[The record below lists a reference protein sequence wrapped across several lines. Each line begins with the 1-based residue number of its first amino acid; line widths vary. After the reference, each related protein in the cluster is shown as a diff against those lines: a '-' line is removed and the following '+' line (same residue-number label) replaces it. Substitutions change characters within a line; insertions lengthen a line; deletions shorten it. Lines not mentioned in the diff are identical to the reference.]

1 MAPPPI
7 DFPSPTPHKWVRRLG
22 WTILWLITIPFLA
35 AALSGALSGAYSK
48 HRYQTALANAK
59 AAGLPDSWDEV
70 LPKPVPEVDNFGA
83 IEDFKPFLAI
93 QYIIG
98 PPSSENPFGF
108 KTRYLDETGM
118 KPLKSIKPLKISGGS
133 LKVLG
138 PFEARSLADLR
149 SKALSE
155 NRLAPDTTDLSDS
168 EAILKVFENL
178 DPLWK
183 RLHEA
188 KQRPHAS
195 LFPTAPA
202 PNPLLKVN
210 PLTNPML
217 SITNVTQLRAR
228 SHIDAGRGTE
238 ALEECL
244 LLLKVADLH
253 VYPTLIEH
261 LVHVTQVGVLMPA
274 IYEGVSRQVWSDPQ
288 LAILDT
294 ALARCDCLFSLEVS
308 LGGESLFARDMQ
320 ASVQTETTV
329 GNGKLAMLLAV
340 VGRDTPG
347 RSFLEQFLTNFFA
360 KTILNIILTN
370 SLDSIILYKK
380 AVSAEGSR
388 NLRAISPPPKPH
400 FGPLNFL
407 AESNTHAFMGVIKT
421 SARGQTLVNI
431 ARIAIALERHRLRDG
446 SFPPKLETLAPGFLA
461 AIPTEVFDGAPLHY
475 LLKEHAQGFTL
486 YSTGWKGTDAGGAM
500 DYSKP
505 DQTNW
510 TWSTP

>member
-1 MAPPPI
+1 MEPPPI
-7 DFPSPTPHKWVRRLG
+7 DSPSPTPHKWVRRLG
-22 WTILWLITIPFLA
+22 WTVLWLITIPFLA
-35 AALSGALSGAYSK
+35 AALSGAYSK
-48 HRYQTALANAK
+48 HRYQKALANAK

-93 QYIIG
+93 EHVKV

-168 EAILKVFENL
+168 DAILKVYENL

-195 LFPTAPA
+195 VFPIAPA
-202 PNPLLKVN
+202 RNPLLMAN
-210 PLTNPML
+210 PLINPVL
-217 SITNVTQLRAR
+217 SIANVTQLRAR
-228 SHIDAGRGTE
+228 AHVNAGRGTE

-253 VYPTLIEH
+253 AYPTLIEH
-261 LVHVTQVGVLMPA
+261 LVHVTQLGLLMPA
-274 IYEGVSRQVWSDPQ
+274 LYEGVSRQVWSDPQ
-288 LAILDT
+288 LAILDQ
-294 ALARCDCLFSLEVS
+294 ALARCDCMSSLEVS
-308 LGGESLFARDMQ
+308 LGGESLFARDWQ
-320 ASVQTETTV
+320 ASVQAEPTLKKDV
-329 GNGKLAMLLAV
+329 KLEMLLAV
-340 VGRDTPG
+340 VGRDAKA
-347 RSFLEQFLTNFFA
+347 RSFSDQLLTFVFG
-360 KTILNIILTN
+360 KTILNIISTN
-370 SLDSIILYKK
+370 SLDSITIYKK

-388 NLRAISPPPKPH
+388 NLRAILPPPKPH
-400 FGPLNFL
+400 WGPLNFL
-407 AESNTHAFMGVIKT
+407 AESISLPIFGVIKT
-421 SARGQTLVNI
+421 SFRGQTLVNI
-431 ARIAIALERHRLRDG
+431 GRIAIALERHRLRHG
-446 SFPPKLETLAPGFLA
+446 SFPRTLETLVPGFLA

-475 LLKEHAQGFTL
+475 LLKENAQGFTL
-486 YSTGWKGTDAGGAM
+486 YSTGWKGTDDGGAM

-510 TWSTP
+510 TWSAP